1 MAGNTM
7 FLPKYLYE
15 SANKREYETLKSLI
29 DVSLTNEE
37 WFISKIRSAIS
48 NILEFRLFHEK
59 RMSEGELRVFDQDY
73 AELFSPEIM
82 GLVLRFETHAE
93 ESLARNMAGL
103 EDKELSTN
111 DTIDSEYLDIKKEVK
126 NPRALKML
134 NNLIMSHNVIND
146 RLDEIRK
153 GDYNRNHLTEFDDVT
168 NEERNDI

>member
-1 MAGNTM
+1 
-7 FLPKYLYE
+7 
-15 SANKREYETLKSLI
+15 
-29 DVSLTNEE
+29 
-37 WFISKIRSAIS
+37 
-48 NILEFRLFHEK
+48 
-59 RMSEGELRVFDQDY
+59 
-73 AELFSPEIM
+73 M